1 MSEIVIAPNQVLAKK
16 AKQVGKINKN
26 ILKIIEEMK
35 QALLSASDPVGV
47 GLAAPQIGKSLQI
60 FITKPT
66 SESKIKVFINPKIN
80 QLEKSNSKKE
90 TRKKYT
96 KLEGCLSLPAIWGEV
111 KRSPVLTLEYLDE
124 RGKKRTNVF
133 RGFMATIIQH
143 EVDHLN
149 GTLFPKRVLEQE
161 GVLYKSGKNKE
172 GKEVFEEIQ
181 I

>member
-1 MSEIVIAPNQVLAKK
+1 MSKIIIAPNQVLAKK
-16 AKQVGKINKN
+16 TKPVGAVNKN
-26 ILKIIEEMK
+26 ILRIIEDMK
-35 QALLSASDPVGV
+35 LALLSASDPVGV
-47 GLAAPQIGKSLQI
+47 GLAAPQIGKPLQI

-66 SESKIKVFINPKIN
+66 SEALIRVFINPKIKV
-80 QLEKSNSKKE
+80 LEETKSKKNNS
-90 TRKKYT
+90 KKYT

-111 KRSPVLTLEYLDE
+111 KRAPVLTLEYLDE
-124 RGKKRTNVF
+124 KGKKHANVF

-161 GVLYKSGKNKE
+161 GTLYKSEKNKE
-172 GKEVFEEIQ
+172 GKEIFEEIR

>member
-1 MSEIVIAPNQVLAKK
+1 MSKIVIAPNQILAKK
-16 AKQVGKINKN
+16 AKPVGIVNKN
-26 ILKIIEEMK
+26 ILEIIEEMK
-35 QALLSASDPVGV
+35 LALLSASDPVGV

-66 SESKIKVFINPKIN
+66 SESKIKVFINPRIK
-80 QLEKSNSKKE
+80 QLEKSDSKKE

-111 KRSPVLTLEYLDE
+111 KRSSVLTLEYLDE
-124 RGKKRTNVF
+124 KGKKRTNVF

-149 GTLFPKRVLEQE
+149 GALFPKKVLEQK
-161 GVLYKSGKNKE
+161 GTLYKSGKNKE